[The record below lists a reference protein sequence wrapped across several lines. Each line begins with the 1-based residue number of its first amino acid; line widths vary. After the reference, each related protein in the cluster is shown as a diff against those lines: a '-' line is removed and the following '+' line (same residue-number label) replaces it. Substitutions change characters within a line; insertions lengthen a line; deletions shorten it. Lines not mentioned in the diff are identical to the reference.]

1 MTRDKAIETFQIC
14 LCVNLL
20 VDLLAL
26 VVKRVVDP
34 GE

>member
-1 MTRDKAIETFQIC
+1 MTRDRAIETFQIC
-14 LCVNLL
+14 LCFNLL